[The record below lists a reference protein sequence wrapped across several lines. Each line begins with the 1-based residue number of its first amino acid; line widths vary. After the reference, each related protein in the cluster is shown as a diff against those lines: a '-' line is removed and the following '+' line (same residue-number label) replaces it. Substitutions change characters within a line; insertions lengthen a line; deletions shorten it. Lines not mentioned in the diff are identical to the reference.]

1 MHRSCDLHVGIKP
14 GAATPDNEYS
24 HFVFSGKFSLCV
36 RVMKNKV
43 NILWNMS
50 LYLYLINDFL
60 LLMWSHCQSVAT
72 GSHRV
77 VICHIS
83 SKDMYSKAGESI
95 LIPLRT
101 DLTKRLLPA
110 AYPSIRFNLDERPVI
125 ERTCKMYWYPSAS
138 SYNFGSIQQ
147 LLPLKWSKLMQRG
160 HKSCNVMA
168 FSLKAGSKLLGVWQ
182 IFP

>member
-1 MHRSCDLHVGIKP
+1 
-14 GAATPDNEYS
+14 
-24 HFVFSGKFSLCV
+24 
-36 RVMKNKV
+36 
-43 NILWNMS
+43 MS

-95 LIPLRT
+95 LIPLWT

-110 AYPSIRFNLDERPVI
+110 AYPSIRFNLNERPVI
-125 ERTCKMYWYPSAS
+125 EKTCKIYIDIP
-138 SYNFGSIQQ
+138 Q
-147 LLPLKWSKLMQRG
+147 LRAITLAAFTSEVIEIHAKRTQKLQCHG
-160 HKSCNVMA
+160 L
-168 FSLKAGSKLLGVWQ
+168 SLKASSKLLD
-182 IFP
+182 I

>member
-1 MHRSCDLHVGIKP
+1 M
-14 GAATPDNEYS
+14 
-24 HFVFSGKFSLCV
+24 
-36 RVMKNKV
+36 
-43 NILWNMS
+43 NILIWSFLASSLSAFVWWRIKSTSPERVADMS

-60 LLMWSHCQSVAT
+60 LLMWPHCQSVAT

-110 AYPSIRFNLDERPVI
+110 AYPSIRFNLSERPVI
-125 ERTCKMYWYPSAS
+125 EKTCKMYWYPSAS
-138 SYNFGSIQQ
+138 SCNFG
-147 LLPLKWSKLMQRG
+147 LPLKWSKFMQRG
-160 HKSCNVMA
+160 HKSCNVVA
-168 FSLKAGSKLLGVWQ
+168 FH
-182 IFP
+182 